1 MNLKCLC
8 QFRIVIVVFI
18 FGLAMMMCKFSV
30 AFAEEFIY
38 DSHGKRDPFV
48 SAGEA
53 YTGGG
58 FGIGE
63 LRLEG
68 VIVDAQGDSYAL
80 VNGEIVREGE
90 SLEGFLLKK
99 VETNRAIFD
108 KDGEVL
114 EVVLSQEE
122 EDLKKII

>member
-1 MNLKCLC
+1 
-8 QFRIVIVVFI
+8 
-18 FGLAMMMCKFSV
+18 MMYKFSV

-48 SAGEA
+48 SVGEG

-99 VETNRAIFD
+99 VEKNRAIFD
-108 KDGEVL
+108 KDGEVV